1 MSKTGKQLLGLATIL
16 PFGYIIFF
24 FVAIFSAFL
33 FGSTGLIAVI
43 FPLHLLMMLLIAAL
57 TVFYIVDIFR
67 NSRVD
72 KDKKA
77 LWAIVIFM
85 GNIIA
90 MPIYWYM
97 YFWKEQPAADAPL
110 PAQLGSANN
119 VAWTNDVRAQQ
130 PQQEYVP
137 PSQPP
142 DWR

>member
-33 FGSTGLIAVI
+33 FESTGLIAVI
-43 FPLHLLMMLLIAAL
+43 FPLHILMMLLITAL

-67 NSRVD
+67 NNRVD

-85 GNIIA
+85 GSIIA

-110 PAQLGSANN
+110 PAQLGSANSA
-119 VAWTNDVRAQQ
+119 AWTNDARAQQ